1 MQADEIVEHEK
12 HQEIARAL
20 GFLTVGDL
28 AVLADVKISTLE
40 AWRKRKQGPQHIQF
54 GNNPL
59 YPIFEVK
66 RFLEALYS
74 KGQEVSGS
82 RRHVSDAL

>member
-1 MQADEIVEHEK
+1 MQADMIVEDEK
-12 HQEIARAL
+12 RQGIARAL
-20 GFLTVGDL
+20 GYLTAEEL
-28 AVLADVKISTLE
+28 AILADVKISTLE

-59 YPIFEVK
+59 YSIFEVK
-66 RFLEALYS
+66 RFLEELYS
-74 KGQEVSGS
+74 KERETNGS

>member
-1 MQADEIVEHEK
+1 MGKLNMLSKCH
-12 HQEIARAL
+12 
-20 GFLTVGDL
+20 
-28 AVLADVKISTLE
+28 S
-40 AWRKRKQGPQHIQF
+40 
-54 GNNPL
+54 PL

-74 KGQEVSGS
+74 KGREVNGS